1 MLHAKRGPL
10 YVPDFDRQW
19 IIPPSRERDLRR
31 YRRYIER
38 FKQEIEERTGLS
50 FTFVN
55 SGTGGAAGSL
65 GTVATGSVASVHAG
79 DLAVVLVKWEGADT
93 AITLSDGGSTFVDA
107 FSGAHVGS
115 AGSYWTTFLYTLST
129 SSTAS
134 KTYTA
139 TFVSGNRT
147 SRDII
152 AMVYTPTGTVT
163 LDGTPKGTH
172 GTSGTTATSGN
183 ITTTGSDGL
192 AFGGY
197 GDFTGVAATSTLING
212 GAKDRQ
218 VNGGA
223 ATASSM
229 WAKAYAAGF
238 TGQAAGTIAGTGPD
252 WVCIV
257 MAFQIAGGG
266 ATGGGPLIRG
276 GELMKGALVR
286 GGRLVPA

>member
-1 MLHAKRGPL
+1 MKFKKQGSFF
-10 YVPDFDRQW
+10 VPDFDRQW

-31 YRRYIER
+31 YRRYMER
-38 FKQEIEERTGLS
+38 FKQEIQEKTGLS

-55 SGTGGAAGSL
+55 SGVGGAAGASS
-65 GTVATGSVASVHAG
+65 TVATGSVASVHAG

-93 AITLSDGGSTFVDA
+93 TVTMSDGGASTFVDA

-115 AGSYWTTFLYTLST
+115 AATYWTTFMYTLST
-129 SSTAS
+129 STTAS

-139 TFVSGNRT
+139 TFVSGTRT

-152 AMVYTPTGTVT
+152 AMVHTPTAAVT

-183 ITTTGSDGL
+183 ITTSGTDGL

-223 ATASSM
+223 STASSF
-229 WAKAYAAGF
+229 WSKAYASGF
-238 TGQAAGTIAGTGPD
+238 TGQAQATIAGTGPD

-257 MAFQIAGGG
+257 MAFQISG
-266 ATGGGPLIRG
+266 AAPTTKVKDQI
-276 GELMKGALVR
+276 ENSF
-286 GGRLVPA
+286 VPRAR